1 VRSSCFAFESVSFE
15 RFAAYLCGVSIEE
28 VRAGAERL
36 RKVYQELRK
45 SLSPV
50 IVGQE
55 EPLHFL
61 TLSLF
66 AGGHALLIG
75 PPGVAK
81 TLMVS
86 SLAGAMGLSF
96 HRIQFTPDLMP
107 ADILGTELLQIDP
120 ETGQRY
126 FRFSPGPIFA
136 HIILADE
143 INRAS
148 PKTQSALLEAMQERA
163 VSIAGQTHPLPKP
176 FFVLATQNPI
186 EQEGTYPLPE
196 AQLDRFMFAIFV
208 SYPKYEEEIEIVRR
222 TTAPWNPQ
230 VEPLLSAEDILTY
243 QRFVRQMP
251 VADNVIRYA
260 VELVRRTRPQENTDD
275 SFIRENVSW
284 GIGPRGAQFLI
295 LAAKAHALL
304 SGKYAPDV
312 EDVQA
317 IAVPTLRHRMV
328 LSYQAE
334 AEGITPDQIIRYLM
348 EKRLAVV

>member
-1 VRSSCFAFESVSFE
+1 MDKETLRRE
-15 RFAAYLCGVSIEE
+15 
-28 VRAGAERL
+28 AEALRTLYQRL
-36 RKVYQELRK
+36 RQT
-45 SLSPV
+45 LSSV

-66 AGGHALLIG
+66 GRGHALLIG

-86 SLAGAMGLSF
+86 SLAQAMGLTF

-107 ADILGTELLQIDP
+107 ADILGTEVLQIDP

-126 FRFSPGPIFA
+126 FRFMPGPVFA

-148 PKTQSALLEAMQERA
+148 PKTQSALLEAMQERS
-163 VSIAGQTHPLPKP
+163 VSISGQTHPLPDP

-208 SYPKYEEEIEIVRR
+208 GYPSRDEEIEVVKR
-222 TTAPWNPQ
+222 TTAVW
-230 VEPLLSAEDILTY
+230 EPSIEPMLSAEKIIHL
-243 QRFVRQMP
+243 QKLIRQMP
-251 VADNVIRYA
+251 VADNVVRYA
-260 VELVRRTRPQENTDD
+260 VDLARSTRPQESKDT
-275 SFIRENVSW
+275 FIKENVSW
-284 GIGPRGAQFLI
+284 GVGPRAAQFLL

-304 SGKYAPDV
+304 SGKYSPDV
-312 EDVQA
+312 EDVQYV
-317 IAVPTLRHRMV
+317 AVPVLRHRMV

-334 AEGITPDQIIRYLM
+334 AEGISPEKIIRYLM
-348 EKRLAVV
+348 EQKVPVV

>member
-1 VRSSCFAFESVSFE
+1 MDRETLQREAEAFRS
-15 RFAAYLCGVSIEE
+15 
-28 VRAGAERL
+28 
-36 RKVYQELRK
+36 VYQHLRK
-45 SLSPV
+45 SLATI

-61 TLSLF
+61 ALSLF
-66 AGGHALLIG
+66 GRGHALLIG

-86 SLAGAMGLSF
+86 SLAQAMGLSF

-107 ADILGTELLQIDP
+107 ADILGTEILQIDP

-126 FRFSPGPIFA
+126 FRFTPGPIFA
-136 HIILADE
+136 HVILADE

-148 PKTQSALLEAMQERA
+148 PKTQSALLEAMQERS
-163 VSIAGQTHPLPKP
+163 VSISGQTRELPDP

-196 AQLDRFMFAIFV
+196 AQLDRFMFAIYV
-208 SYPKYEEEIEIVRR
+208 GYPSREEEMEIMRR
-222 TTAPWNPQ
+222 TTAVWEP
-230 VEPLLSAEDILTY
+230 EIKPLLSADRILHL
-243 QRFVRQMP
+243 QKLVRQMP
-251 VADNVIRYA
+251 IADNVVRYA
-260 VELVRRTRPQENTDD
+260 VDLARSTRPQETKDP
-275 SFIRENVSW
+275 FIRENVSW
-284 GIGPRGAQFLI
+284 GVGPRAAQFLI

-312 EDVQA
+312 EDVQYVA
-317 IAVPTLRHRMV
+317 IPVLRHRMV

-334 AEGITPDQIIRYLM
+334 AEGVSPERIIRYLM
-348 EKRLAVV
+348 EQKVPAL

>member
-1 VRSSCFAFESVSFE
+1 MLQRE
-15 RFAAYLCGVSIEE
+15 
-28 VRAGAERL
+28 AEGLRNLYQRL
-36 RKVYQELRK
+36 RAA
-45 SLSPV
+45 LSEV

-61 TLSLF
+61 MLSLF
-66 AGGHALLIG
+66 GGGHALLIG

-86 SLAGAMGLSF
+86 SLAQALGLSF

-107 ADILGTELLQIDP
+107 ADILGTEVLQVDP

-126 FRFSPGPIFA
+126 FRFTPGPIFA
-136 HIILADE
+136 HVILADE

-148 PKTQSALLEAMQERA
+148 PKTQSALLEAMQERS
-163 VSIAGQTHPLPKP
+163 VSIAGQTHPLPQP

-208 SYPKYEEEIEIVRR
+208 GYPSREEEMEIVRR
-222 TTAPWNPQ
+222 TTAVW
-230 VEPLLSAEDILTY
+230 EPRIEALLSAEKILHL
-243 QRFVRQMP
+243 QRLVRQMP

-260 VELVRRTRPQENTDD
+260 VELARSTRPQESKDD
-275 SFIRENVSW
+275 FIRENVAW
-284 GIGPRGAQFLI
+284 GVGPRAAQFLLI
-295 LAAKAHALL
+295 AAKAHALL

-312 EDVQA
+312 EDVQRIA
-317 IAVPTLRHRMV
+317 IPTLRHRMV
-328 LSYQAE
+328 LTYQAE
-334 AEGITPDQIIRYLM
+334 AEGISPERILRHLM
-348 EKRLAVV
+348 ENRVAVV

>member
-1 VRSSCFAFESVSFE
+1 MDRETLQRE
-15 RFAAYLCGVSIEE
+15 
-28 VRAGAERL
+28 AGGLRELYQRL
-36 RKVYQELRK
+36 RVT
-45 SLSPV
+45 LSEV

-61 TLSLF
+61 MLSLF
-66 AGGHALLIG
+66 GGGHALLIG

-86 SLAGAMGLSF
+86 SLAQAMGLSF

-107 ADILGTELLQIDP
+107 ADILGTEVLQVDP

-126 FRFSPGPIFA
+126 FRFTPGPIFA

-148 PKTQSALLEAMQERA
+148 PKTQSALLEAMQERS
-163 VSIAGQTHPLPKP
+163 VSIAGQTHPLPQP

-208 SYPKYEEEIEIVRR
+208 GYPSREEEMEIVRR
-222 TTAPWNPQ
+222 TTALWDPKI
-230 VEPLLSAEDILTY
+230 EPLLSAEKILHL
-243 QRFVRQMP
+243 QRLIRQMP
-251 VADNVIRYA
+251 VPDNVIRYA
-260 VELVRRTRPQENTDD
+260 VELARGTRPQESQD
-275 SFIRENVSW
+275 SFIRENVAW
-284 GIGPRGAQFLI
+284 GVGPRAAQFLL

-312 EDVQA
+312 EDIQQIA
-317 IAVPTLRHRMV
+317 IPTLRHRMV
-328 LSYQAE
+328 LTYQAE
-334 AEGITPDQIIRYLM
+334 AEGVSPEQILRHLM
-348 EKRLAVV
+348 ESRIPVV

>member
-1 VRSSCFAFESVSFE
+1 
-15 RFAAYLCGVSIEE
+15 VSIEE

-36 RKVYQELRK
+36 RDLYQRLRK
-45 SLSPV
+45 ELEPV
-50 IVGQE
+50 IVGQSE
-55 EPLHFL
+55 SLHLL

-66 AGGHALLIG
+66 GGGHALLIG

-86 SLAGAMGLSF
+86 SLAGVMGLSF

-120 ETGQRY
+120 ESGQRY

-136 HIILADE
+136 NIILADE

-163 VSIAGQTHPLPKP
+163 VSIAGETHPLPKP

-196 AQLDRFMFAIFV
+196 AQLDRFMFAIYV
-208 SYPKYEEEIEIVRR
+208 SYPRQEEEMEIVRR
-222 TTAPWNPQ
+222 TTASWEPK
-230 VEPLLSAEDILTY
+230 VEPLFSAEEILSY
-243 QRFVRQMP
+243 QRFVRGMP
-251 VADNVIRYA
+251 VPENVIRYA
-260 VELVRRTRPQENTDD
+260 VELVRCTRPQESAEDT
-275 SFIRENVSW
+275 FIRENVSW
-284 GIGPRGAQFLI
+284 GIGPRGGQFLI

-304 SGKYAPDV
+304 RGKYAPDV

-317 IAVPTLRHRMV
+317 VAMPVLRHRMV

-334 AEGITPDQIIRYLM
+334 AEGLSPDQIIRHLM
-348 EKRLAVV
+348 EKRVAVV

>member
-1 VRSSCFAFESVSFE
+1 MDKETLRRE
-15 RFAAYLCGVSIEE
+15 
-28 VRAGAERL
+28 AEGLRNLYQQLRRRL
-36 RKVYQELRK
+36 AE
-45 SLSPV
+45 V

-61 TLSLF
+61 ALSLF
-66 AGGHALLIG
+66 GGGHALLIG

-86 SLAGAMGLSF
+86 SLAQALGLSF

-126 FRFSPGPIFA
+126 FRFTPGPIFA
-136 HIILADE
+136 HVVLADE

-148 PKTQSALLEAMQERA
+148 PKTQSALLEAMQERS
-163 VSIAGQTHPLPKP
+163 VSISGQTHPLPAP

-208 SYPKYEEEIEIVRR
+208 GYPSREEEIEIVRR
-222 TTAPWNPQ
+222 TTAVWQPQ
-230 VEPLLSAEDILTY
+230 VEALLSAEQILHY
-243 QRFVRQMP
+243 QRLVRMMP
-251 VADNVIRYA
+251 APDNVIRYA
-260 VELVRRTRPQENTDD
+260 VELVRSTRPQENQDP
-275 SFIRENVSW
+275 FIRENITW
-284 GIGPRGAQFLI
+284 GVGPRAAQFLL
-295 LAAKAHALL
+295 LAAKTHALL

-312 EDVQA
+312 EDVQRVA
-317 IAVPTLRHRMV
+317 IPVLRHRMV

-334 AEGITPDQIIRYLM
+334 AEGISPERLITYLM
-348 EKRLAVV
+348 EEKIPVV

>member
-1 VRSSCFAFESVSFE
+1 MLQRE
-15 RFAAYLCGVSIEE
+15 
-28 VRAGAERL
+28 AEGLRNLYQRL
-36 RKVYQELRK
+36 RAA
-45 SLSPV
+45 LSEV

-61 TLSLF
+61 MLSLF
-66 AGGHALLIG
+66 GGGHALLIG

-86 SLAGAMGLSF
+86 SLAQALGLSF

-107 ADILGTELLQIDP
+107 ADILGTEVLQVDP

-126 FRFSPGPIFA
+126 FRFTPGPIFA
-136 HIILADE
+136 HVILADE

-148 PKTQSALLEAMQERA
+148 PKTQSALLEAMQERS
-163 VSIAGQTHPLPKP
+163 VSIAGQTHPLPQP

-208 SYPKYEEEIEIVRR
+208 GYPSREEEMEIVRR
-222 TTAPWNPQ
+222 TTAVWEPR
-230 VEPLLSAEDILTY
+230 VEALLSAEKILHL
-243 QRFVRQMP
+243 QRLVRQMP

-260 VELVRRTRPQENTDD
+260 VELARSTRPQESKDD
-275 SFIRENVSW
+275 FIRENVAW
-284 GIGPRGAQFLI
+284 GVGPRAAQFLLI
-295 LAAKAHALL
+295 AAKAHALL

-312 EDVQA
+312 EDVQRIA
-317 IAVPTLRHRMV
+317 IPTLRHRMV
-328 LSYQAE
+328 LTYQAE
-334 AEGITPDQIIRYLM
+334 AEGISPERILRHLIENRV
-348 EKRLAVV
+348 AVV